1 MHLSGKQMVTAAAC
15 RPRLH
20 QLGRLVAMTVVAI
33 VIVVVVVV
41 MVAGIGTKADLI
53 LGSAALLPGIGTGR
67 QLREEGVEEVEEE
80 GGTGR
85 LTAIGAPLEGTG
97 AEAEAPSGREVVRE
111 AQSGIRADPEARC
124 RRRA

>member
-1 MHLSGKQMVTAAAC
+1 MVTAAAC

-20 QLGRLVAMTVVAI
+20 QLGPLVAMTVV
-33 VIVVVVVV
+33 VIVTVVAVVV
-41 MVAGIGTKADLI
+41 MVAGIGTKADSI

-85 LTAIGAPLEGTG
+85 LTAIEAPLEGTG
-97 AEAEAPSGREVVRE
+97 AGAGAEAPSGREVVRE
-111 AQSGIRADPEARC
+111 AQSGIRAGLEARC
-124 RRRA
+124 RRGA